1 MVRLL
6 SRPLPAVNIGQ
17 LFADALAH
25 RLQSFKGDLALH
37 PNHATDFAPRTSN
50 TSSTLASPLH

>member
-1 MVRLL
+1 
-6 SRPLPAVNIGQ
+6 VNIGQ